1 MFMGLGAKLPV
12 FLILDGM
19 HLLCHP
25 LTMTLCSHDPGG
37 IEILETIVGIRIMV
51 YLLMDQMLGSLIIL
65 PLC

>member
-1 MFMGLGAKLPV
+1 
-12 FLILDGM
+12 
-19 HLLCHP
+19 
-25 LTMTLCSHDPGG
+25 MTLCSHDPGG

>member
-1 MFMGLGAKLPV
+1 MFMGLGAKLPI
-12 FLILDGM
+12 FLTLDGM

-25 LTMTLCSHDPGG
+25 LTLCSHDPGG

-51 YLLMDQMLGSLIIL
+51 YLFMDQMLGSLIIL